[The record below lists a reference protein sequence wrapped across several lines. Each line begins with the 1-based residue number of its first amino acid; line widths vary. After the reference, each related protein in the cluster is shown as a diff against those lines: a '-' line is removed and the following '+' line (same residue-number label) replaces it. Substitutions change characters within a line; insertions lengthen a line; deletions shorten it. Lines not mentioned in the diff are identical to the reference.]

1 VSVLLPVPGA
11 WVGYTGKRLFCQV
24 LMLAS
29 DRLQAKEGTV
39 AHYSVYLE
47 TGDDGPCM
55 AHVIDL
61 PGCVVRAPTRD
72 EALRRL
78 PEAIK
83 EYHAWLRA
91 HGEPVRTSGKSAQI
105 DIAGESMGF
114 GPFNRRDAAALFPP
128 DQEPLSPEGMERYFR
143 LMAYN
148 RADLLALTRDLP
160 DELLNW
166 QPYPEAFSL
175 RGLLRHVGNAEEWYV
190 SRVVPPDSLPPEWED
205 DENLPIFEFLEMER
219 RTAVARLS
227 QLTEKER
234 RNVFYPTAWAYHPEE
249 PWTARKA
256 LRRFLEHEREH
267 IAQVREILDGYRH
280 LLLARL
286 ASERA
291 GFLEQI
297 LGLDEQVLVQV
308 PVIGDWTAKDVLAH
322 IATWDRWESRT
333 MQSMVAGE
341 VPDFSALH
349 DLDASNK
356 ASIAP
361 WRDQSLGEVLAE
373 LQAARTEWIDW
384 LESLPAEEPFRR
396 RSYYGDDWSFY
407 DGPVQVQWEHDA
419 EHAQQI
425 ADWRKAMGKAGE
437 TGCRA
442 VLLAALDAARH
453 ELLAASDL
461 VPEGERDSQ
470 HVCGEWT
477 LKDLLGHIADWE
489 RFGAEGMRLMS
500 LGQSPEVE
508 PVEDID
514 AWNLAHVKARREQPW
529 ESVWAD
535 LHAMRQSLLTVL
547 GKIGEAELAQRF
559 PFPWGPEGTPY
570 QWVTAFFAHDRE
582 HAADLRAR
590 GGIGSA

>member
-1 VSVLLPVPGA
+1 
-11 WVGYTGKRLFCQV
+11 
-24 LMLAS
+24 M
-29 DRLQAKEGTV
+29 

-47 TGDDGPCM
+47 TINGGPCM

-61 PGCVVRAPTRD
+61 LGCIVRAPTRE
-72 EALRRL
+72 EALSRL

-83 EYHAWLRA
+83 EYHVWLEF
-91 HGEPVRTSGKSAQI
+91 HGEPARTSGESVQI
-105 DIAGESMGF
+105 DIAGESVGF

-128 DQEPLSPEGMERYFR
+128 DRKPLSPEEMERYFH

-148 RADLLALTRDLP
+148 RADLLALTRGLP
-160 DELLNW
+160 DELLDW
-166 QPYPEAFSL
+166 HPYPESFSL
-175 RGLLRHVGNAEEWYV
+175 RGLLRHVGNAEQWYV

-205 DENLPIFEFLEMER
+205 DESLPIFEFLEMER
-219 RTAVARLS
+219 RTAVDRLS
-227 QLTEKER
+227 QLTEQER

-280 LLLARL
+280 WLLARL

-291 GFLEQI
+291 DLLEQV
-297 LGLDEQVLVQV
+297 LGLDERVLVQV

-322 IATWDRWESRT
+322 VATWDRWEART
-333 MQSMVAGE
+333 MRSMVAGE
-341 VPDFSALH
+341 VSDLSALH
-349 DLDASNK
+349 DLDASNQ
-356 ASIAP
+356 AFMAP
-361 WRDQSLGEVLAE
+361 WRSRTLDEVLAE

-384 LESLPAEEPFRR
+384 LESLPVEQFFRR
-396 RSYYGDDWSFY
+396 RSYDGDDWSFY
-407 DGPVQVQWEHDA
+407 NGPVQVQWEHDG

-425 ADWRKAMGKAGE
+425 ADWRTAMGGPGA
-437 TGCRA
+437 TGCKA
-442 VLLAALDAARH
+442 VLLAALNTARR

-461 VPEGERDSQ
+461 VPEAERDSQ
-470 HVCGEWT
+470 RVCGEWT

-489 RFGAEGMRLMS
+489 RFGAEGLRLMA

-514 AWNLAHVKARREQPW
+514 AWNLAHVRARQEQPW
-529 ESVWAD
+529 ELVWAE
-535 LHAMRQSLLTVL
+535 LHTMRQSLLTVL
-547 GKIGEAELAQRF
+547 EEMGGGELAQRF

-570 QWVTAFFAHDRE
+570 QWVTVFFAHDRE
-582 HAADLRAR
+582 HAADVQAW
-590 GGIGSA
+590 GGIGST

>member
-1 VSVLLPVPGA
+1 
-11 WVGYTGKRLFCQV
+11 
-24 LMLAS
+24 
-29 DRLQAKEGTV
+29 V

-47 TGDDGPCM
+47 TVNGGPCM

-61 PGCVVRAPTRD
+61 PGCIVRAPTRD
-72 EALRRL
+72 EALSRL

-83 EYHAWLRA
+83 EYHVWLRF
-91 HGEPVRTSGKSAQI
+91 HGELVRTSGESVQI
-105 DIAGESMGF
+105 DIAGESVGS

-128 DQEPLSPEGMERYFR
+128 DREPLSPEEMERYFR
-143 LMAYN
+143 LMVYN
-148 RADLLALTRDLP
+148 RADLLALTRGLP
-160 DELLNW
+160 DELLDW
-166 QPYPEAFSL
+166 QPYPESFRL

-205 DENLPIFEFLEMER
+205 DESLPIFEFLEMER
-219 RTAVARLS
+219 RTAVVRLS
-227 QLTEKER
+227 QLTEQER

-280 LLLARL
+280 WLLARL

-291 GFLEQI
+291 ELLEQV

-308 PVIGDWTAKDVLAH
+308 PVIGDWTAKEVLAH
-322 IATWDRWESRT
+322 IAAWDRWEVRT
-333 MQSMVAGE
+333 MRSMLAGE
-341 VPDFSALH
+341 APDFSALY
-349 DLDASNK
+349 DLDASN
-356 ASIAP
+356 AAFVAP
-361 WRDQSLGEVLAE
+361 WRDRTLGEVLAE
-373 LQAARTEWIDW
+373 LQVARTEWIDW
-384 LESLPAEEPFRR
+384 LESLPMEQFFRR
-396 RSYYGDDWSFY
+396 RSYDGDDWSFY
-407 DGPVQVQWEHDA
+407 NGPMQVQWEHDA

-425 ADWRKAMGKAGE
+425 ADWRTAMGGPGA
-437 TGCRA
+437 TGCKA
-442 VLLAALDAARH
+442 VLLTALNTARR

-461 VPEGERDSQ
+461 VPEAERDSQ
-470 HVCGEWT
+470 RVCGEWT

-489 RFGAEGMRLMS
+489 RFGAEGLRLMA

-514 AWNLAHVKARREQPW
+514 AWNLAHVKARQEQPW
-529 ESVWAD
+529 ELVWAE
-535 LHAMRQSLLTVL
+535 LHTMRQSLLTVL
-547 GKIGEAELAQRF
+547 EEMGEAELAQRF

-570 QWVTAFFAHDRE
+570 QWVTVFFAHDRE
-582 HAADLRAR
+582 HAADVQAW